1 MTSKELQTKLAAFL
15 AKYLGQSKGYPTDSQ
30 FKGECLS
37 IVKLYI
43 KEVFGI
49 DAPASGS
56 GSAYGYWSNFPSPL
70 DTIFEKIENTPT
82 LIPEKG
88 WIAIWKPWAT
98 NQYGHIS
105 IVDDGSTLTKLVND
119 AQNWTSRI
127 FQREENNYNN
137 VIGYL
142 KPKLDNSTETD
153 NNGNMNQDETNALNA
168 IKTFKDTSKD
178 GIEKGNYEGAANA
191 AVGAYREVSGLK
203 STISSN
209 KTTIDTLTTAKSD
222 LEKKIDQLSSDS
234 QTTVRNNLQ
243 QICIDLAKLTNDQE
257 NTDEKIRKIQDIQ
270 KLTDL
275 WQTLKENA
283 KNYFDKIE
291 DAKNTNYTN
300 YRNKLNE
307 FNALKQIV
315 NSLASLFSMIIIKFR
330 KGSVDEYITT
340 EILKITNNNG

>member
-1 MTSKELQTKLAAFL
+1 MTSKELLEKLDSFL
-15 AKYLGQSKGYPTDSQ
+15 TKYLGQSKGYPTDSSY
-30 FKGECLS
+30 KGECLS

-49 DAPASGS
+49 DAPASGN
-56 GSAYGYWSNFPSPL
+56 GSAYGYWLNFPSPL
-70 DTIFEKIENTPT
+70 DTIFEKVENTPT

-88 WIAIWKPWAT
+88 WIAIWKPWST

-127 FQREENNYNN
+127 FQKETNNYNN

-142 KPKLDNSTETD
+142 KPKLDTESESAD
-153 NNGNMNQDETNALNA
+153 NGNMNEDESRALNVV
-168 IKTFKDTSKD
+168 KNFKDTSKD
-178 GIEKGNYEGAANA
+178 GIQDGNYEGAANA
-191 AVGAYREVSGLK
+191 AVGAYKEVGGLK
-203 STISSN
+203 STIDSN

-234 QTTVRNNLQ
+234 LATVRNNLQ
-243 QICIDLAKLTNDQE
+243 QICIGLAKLTKDEE
-257 NTDEKIRKIQDIQ
+257 NTDEKIRKIQDIS
-270 KLTDL
+270 KLGDL
-275 WQTLKENA
+275 WQTLQENA
-283 KNYFDKIE
+283 KNYFEKME

-315 NSLASLFSMIIIKFR
+315 NSLASLFSMIIIKLR
-330 KGSVDEYITT
+330 KGSVDEYITA
-340 EILKITNNNG
+340 EILKITSNNG